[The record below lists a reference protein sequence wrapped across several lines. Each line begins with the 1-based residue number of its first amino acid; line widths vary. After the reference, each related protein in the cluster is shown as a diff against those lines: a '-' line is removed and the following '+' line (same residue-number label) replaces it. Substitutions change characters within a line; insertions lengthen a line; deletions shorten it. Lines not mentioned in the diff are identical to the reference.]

1 MTDAAPDLRVEEPPQ
16 ATPRDPEV
24 AVTGLETRA
33 RRGPRP
39 AGWFARFVRLVVPP
53 VVLFVVLVLLVELL
67 VVAADLPPFVLASP
81 SAIWAQLMQYAPQVL
96 AATIATGL
104 NALIGLLI
112 GAVLGALLAI
122 AASSIRAIDGMLAP
136 VVAAVAVVPIVALAP
151 VLYTMFGSTSE
162 VARILI
168 ASLAAFVPV
177 FLNTLRGLRQVRPVH
192 RDLMRAYAASSR
204 QQTMFVTIPSA
215 LPHFFTGL
223 RIASSLAVISALVA
237 EYFGGPR
244 EGLGSAITTA
254 AASSAYARAWAF
266 VIGAIL
272 LGLAFFALTSVIERI
287 ASRHR

>member
-1 MTDAAPDLRVEEPPQ
+1 MTGLPDAAIATQLTPP
-16 ATPRDPEV
+16 AS
-24 AVTGLETRA
+24 AAA
-33 RRGPRP
+33 RRRRVPGGPLR
-39 AGWFARFVRLVVPP
+39 RFVRLVVPP
-53 VVLFVVLVLLVELL
+53 IVLFIVLVLLVEL
-67 VVAADLPPFVLASP
+67 VGVAAGIPPFVLASP
-81 SAIWAQLMQYAPQVL
+81 SAIWGQLVQYAPQVL
-96 AATIATGL
+96 QATLVTGF
-104 NALIGLLI
+104 NALVGLVIG
-112 GAVLGALLAI
+112 GVVGVLLAVV
-122 AASSIRAIDGMLAP
+122 ASFIRAIDGMLVP
-136 VVAAVAVVPIVALAP
+136 IVAAVAVVPIVALAP

-168 ASLAAFVPV
+168 ASIAAFVPV
-177 FLNTLRGLRQVRPVH
+177 FLNTLRGFRQVRPVH
-192 RDLMRAYAASSR
+192 RDLMRSYAATPR
-204 QQTMFVTIPSA
+204 QETRAVTIPSA

-272 LGLAFFALTSVIERI
+272 LGLVFFALTTLLERI